1 MSIDAILTQL
11 LMGLT
16 VGVNLVLVATGL
28 TLVFG
33 MMGVINFAHSALF
46 MLGAY
51 VGLVA
56 TTRLG
61 SFWLGLLIVP
71 RRDRLPRR
79 PLRERY
85 PLSHLLPLLLTFGLS
100 LFFEGSAKVIWG
112 ADIVS
117 LNKPALLGGAVSLGR
132 ITFPTYWLFALAAA
146 AVLAAAVWLVVE
158 RTWLG
163 LAIRAATQ
171 DPTMAAVLG
180 INVQRLNTIVFA
192 LGSGLAGAA
201 GVILGTMTSL
211 SPQMGAG
218 IVLDA
223 FIAIVIGGLG
233 SFTGAIVGSLLLG
246 QVQSFGVALLPAFH
260 TPLIFLVIAVVLV
273 LRPSGLFRCGGAPVR
288 RLTVALVAAAL
299 ILAPLGVGR
308 RVLGVLPEPLDVGTS
323 IFALFAAALDLA
335 LGYGGLV
342 SFGHARFFGAGA
354 YGAALALRHV
364 SFSLWAALLIGIAA
378 AALLAVVVGYFAVHS
393 RGIYMAMLTFA
404 FAQLL
409 YEVRAAPRRC
419 GACRWSPRA
428 SPSGSDSKGGK
439 TRLRVS

>member
-1 MSIDAILTQL
+1 VSIDAILTQL

-56 TTRLG
+56 ATRLG
-61 SFWLGLLIVP
+61 SFWLGLLIAP
-71 RRDRLPRR
+71 PAIALLGAAMELSLLR

-132 ITFPTYWLFALAAA
+132 ITFPTYWLFALVAA

-158 RTWLG
+158 RTSLG

-180 INVQRLNTIVFA
+180 VNVQRLNTIVFA

-260 TPLIFLVIAVVLV
+260 TPLVFLVMAVVLV
-273 LRPSGLFRCGGAPVR
+273 LRPSGLF
-288 RLTVALVAAAL
+288 
-299 ILAPLGVGR
+299 
-308 RVLGVLPEPLDVGTS
+308 
-323 IFALFAAALDLA
+323 
-335 LGYGGLV
+335 
-342 SFGHARFFGAGA
+342 
-354 YGAALALRHV
+354 GAAEHR
-364 SFSLWAALLIGIAA
+364 
-378 AALLAVVVGYFAVHS
+378 
-393 RGIYMAMLTFA
+393 
-404 FAQLL
+404 
-409 YEVRAAPRRC
+409 
-419 GACRWSPRA
+419 
-428 SPSGSDSKGGK
+428 
-439 TRLRVS
+439 

>member
-56 TTRLG
+56 ATRLG
-61 SFWLGLLIVP
+61 SFWLGLLIAPPVIGLLGAAME
-71 RRDRLPRR
+71 RWLLR

-132 ITFPTYWLFALAAA
+132 ITFPTYWLFALGAA

-158 RTWLG
+158 RTSLG

-180 INVQRLNTIVFA
+180 VNVQRLNTIVFA

-211 SPQMGAG
+211 SPQMGSG

-260 TPLIFLVIAVVLV
+260 TPLIFLVMAVVLV
-273 LRPSGLFRCGGAPVR
+273 LRPSGLF
-288 RLTVALVAAAL
+288 
-299 ILAPLGVGR
+299 
-308 RVLGVLPEPLDVGTS
+308 
-323 IFALFAAALDLA
+323 
-335 LGYGGLV
+335 
-342 SFGHARFFGAGA
+342 
-354 YGAALALRHV
+354 GAA
-364 SFSLWAALLIGIAA
+364 
-378 AALLAVVVGYFAVHS
+378 
-393 RGIYMAMLTFA
+393 
-404 FAQLL
+404 
-409 YEVRAAPRRC
+409 ERR
-419 GACRWSPRA
+419 
-428 SPSGSDSKGGK
+428 
-439 TRLRVS
+439 

>member
-1 MSIDAILTQL
+1 VSIDAILTQL

-61 SFWLGLLIVP
+61 SFWLGLLIAP
-71 RRDRLPRR
+71 PAIGLLGAAMEQWLLRR
-79 PLRERY
+79 LRERY

-132 ITFPTYWLFALAAA
+132 ITFPTYWLFALVAA
-146 AVLAAAVWLVVE
+146 AVLAGAVWLVVE
-158 RTWLG
+158 RTSLG

-180 INVQRLNTIVFA
+180 VNVQRLNTIVFA

-260 TPLIFLVIAVVLV
+260 TPLIFLVMAVVLV
-273 LRPSGLFRCGGAPVR
+273 LRPSGLF
-288 RLTVALVAAAL
+288 
-299 ILAPLGVGR
+299 
-308 RVLGVLPEPLDVGTS
+308 
-323 IFALFAAALDLA
+323 
-335 LGYGGLV
+335 
-342 SFGHARFFGAGA
+342 
-354 YGAALALRHV
+354 GAA
-364 SFSLWAALLIGIAA
+364 
-378 AALLAVVVGYFAVHS
+378 
-393 RGIYMAMLTFA
+393 
-404 FAQLL
+404 
-409 YEVRAAPRRC
+409 ERR
-419 GACRWSPRA
+419 
-428 SPSGSDSKGGK
+428 
-439 TRLRVS
+439 

>member
-1 MSIDAILTQL
+1 VSIDAILTQL

-61 SFWLGLLIVP
+61 SFWLGLLIAPPAIGLLGAVME
-71 RRDRLPRR
+71 RWLLR

-132 ITFPTYWLFALAAA
+132 ITFPTYWLFALVAAA
-146 AVLAAAVWLVVE
+146 LLATAVWLVVE
-158 RTWLG
+158 RTSLG

-180 INVQRLNTIVFA
+180 VNVQRLNTIVFA

-260 TPLIFLVIAVVLV
+260 TPLIFLVMAVVLV
-273 LRPSGLFRCGGAPVR
+273 LRPSGLF
-288 RLTVALVAAAL
+288 
-299 ILAPLGVGR
+299 
-308 RVLGVLPEPLDVGTS
+308 
-323 IFALFAAALDLA
+323 
-335 LGYGGLV
+335 
-342 SFGHARFFGAGA
+342 
-354 YGAALALRHV
+354 GAA
-364 SFSLWAALLIGIAA
+364 
-378 AALLAVVVGYFAVHS
+378 
-393 RGIYMAMLTFA
+393 
-404 FAQLL
+404 
-409 YEVRAAPRRC
+409 ERR
-419 GACRWSPRA
+419 
-428 SPSGSDSKGGK
+428 
-439 TRLRVS
+439 

>member
-61 SFWLGLLIVP
+61 SFWLGLLIAPPAIGLLGAVME
-71 RRDRLPRR
+71 RWLLR

-132 ITFPTYWLFALAAA
+132 ITFPTYWLFALVAAA
-146 AVLAAAVWLVVE
+146 LLATAVWLVVE
-158 RTWLG
+158 RTSLG

-180 INVQRLNTIVFA
+180 VNVQRLNTIVFA

-260 TPLIFLVIAVVLV
+260 TPLIFLVMAVVLV
-273 LRPSGLFRCGGAPVR
+273 LRPTGLF
-288 RLTVALVAAAL
+288 
-299 ILAPLGVGR
+299 
-308 RVLGVLPEPLDVGTS
+308 
-323 IFALFAAALDLA
+323 
-335 LGYGGLV
+335 
-342 SFGHARFFGAGA
+342 
-354 YGAALALRHV
+354 GAA
-364 SFSLWAALLIGIAA
+364 
-378 AALLAVVVGYFAVHS
+378 
-393 RGIYMAMLTFA
+393 
-404 FAQLL
+404 
-409 YEVRAAPRRC
+409 ERR
-419 GACRWSPRA
+419 
-428 SPSGSDSKGGK
+428 
-439 TRLRVS
+439 

>member
-1 MSIDAILTQL
+1 VSIDAILTQL

-61 SFWLGLLIVP
+61 SFWLGLLIAPPVIGLLGAAME
-71 RRDRLPRR
+71 RWLLR

-132 ITFPTYWLFALAAA
+132 ITFPTYWLFALVAA

-158 RTWLG
+158 RTSLG

-180 INVQRLNTIVFA
+180 VNVQRLNTIVFA

-260 TPLIFLVIAVVLV
+260 TPLIFLVMAVVLV
-273 LRPSGLFRCGGAPVR
+273 LRPSGLF
-288 RLTVALVAAAL
+288 
-299 ILAPLGVGR
+299 
-308 RVLGVLPEPLDVGTS
+308 
-323 IFALFAAALDLA
+323 
-335 LGYGGLV
+335 
-342 SFGHARFFGAGA
+342 
-354 YGAALALRHV
+354 GAA
-364 SFSLWAALLIGIAA
+364 
-378 AALLAVVVGYFAVHS
+378 
-393 RGIYMAMLTFA
+393 
-404 FAQLL
+404 
-409 YEVRAAPRRC
+409 ERR
-419 GACRWSPRA
+419 
-428 SPSGSDSKGGK
+428 
-439 TRLRVS
+439 

>member
-61 SFWLGLLIVP
+61 SFWLGLLIAPPAIGLLGAAMERCRFCARCGSVIPSRISCPCSSRSGSRSSSRARP
-71 RRDRLPRR
+71 RC
-79 PLRERY
+79 
-85 PLSHLLPLLLTFGLS
+85 
-100 LFFEGSAKVIWG
+100 IWG

-132 ITFPTYWLFALAAA
+132 ITFPTYWLFALVAA

-158 RTWLG
+158 RTSLG

-180 INVQRLNTIVFA
+180 VNVQRLNTIVFA

-260 TPLIFLVIAVVLV
+260 TPLVFLVMAVVLV
-273 LRPSGLFRCGGAPVR
+273 LRPSGLF
-288 RLTVALVAAAL
+288 
-299 ILAPLGVGR
+299 
-308 RVLGVLPEPLDVGTS
+308 
-323 IFALFAAALDLA
+323 
-335 LGYGGLV
+335 
-342 SFGHARFFGAGA
+342 
-354 YGAALALRHV
+354 GAA
-364 SFSLWAALLIGIAA
+364 
-378 AALLAVVVGYFAVHS
+378 
-393 RGIYMAMLTFA
+393 
-404 FAQLL
+404 
-409 YEVRAAPRRC
+409 ERR
-419 GACRWSPRA
+419 
-428 SPSGSDSKGGK
+428 
-439 TRLRVS
+439 

>member
-61 SFWLGLLIVP
+61 SFWLGLLIAP
-71 RRDRLPRR
+71 PAIGLLGAAMERWLLR

-117 LNKPALLGGAVSLGR
+117 LNKPALLGGSVSLGR
-132 ITFPTYWLFALAAA
+132 ITFPTYWLFALVAA

-158 RTWLG
+158 RTSLG

-180 INVQRLNTIVFA
+180 VNVQRLNTIVFA

-260 TPLIFLVIAVVLV
+260 TPLIFLVMAVVLV
-273 LRPSGLFRCGGAPVR
+273 LRPSGLF
-288 RLTVALVAAAL
+288 
-299 ILAPLGVGR
+299 
-308 RVLGVLPEPLDVGTS
+308 
-323 IFALFAAALDLA
+323 
-335 LGYGGLV
+335 
-342 SFGHARFFGAGA
+342 
-354 YGAALALRHV
+354 GAA
-364 SFSLWAALLIGIAA
+364 
-378 AALLAVVVGYFAVHS
+378 
-393 RGIYMAMLTFA
+393 
-404 FAQLL
+404 
-409 YEVRAAPRRC
+409 ERR
-419 GACRWSPRA
+419 
-428 SPSGSDSKGGK
+428 
-439 TRLRVS
+439 

>member
-1 MSIDAILTQL
+1 VSIDAILTQL

-61 SFWLGLLIVP
+61 SFWLGLLIAP
-71 RRDRLPRR
+71 PAIGLLGAAMERWLLR

-100 LFFEGSAKVIWG
+100 LFFEGSAKLIWG

-132 ITFPTYWLFALAAA
+132 ITFPTYWLFALVAA

-158 RTWLG
+158 RTSLG
-163 LAIRAATQ
+163 LAIRASTQ

-180 INVQRLNTIVFA
+180 VNVQRLNTIVFA

-211 SPQMGAG
+211 SPQMGSG

-260 TPLIFLVIAVVLV
+260 TPLIFLVMAVVLV
-273 LRPSGLFRCGGAPVR
+273 LRPSGLFGVAER
-288 RLTVALVAAAL
+288 R
-299 ILAPLGVGR
+299 
-308 RVLGVLPEPLDVGTS
+308 
-323 IFALFAAALDLA
+323 
-335 LGYGGLV
+335 
-342 SFGHARFFGAGA
+342 
-354 YGAALALRHV
+354 
-364 SFSLWAALLIGIAA
+364 
-378 AALLAVVVGYFAVHS
+378 
-393 RGIYMAMLTFA
+393 
-404 FAQLL
+404 
-409 YEVRAAPRRC
+409 
-419 GACRWSPRA
+419 
-428 SPSGSDSKGGK
+428 
-439 TRLRVS
+439 

>member
-1 MSIDAILTQL
+1 VSIDAILTQP

-61 SFWLGLLIVP
+61 SFWLGLLIAP
-71 RRDRLPRR
+71 PAIGLLGAAMERWLLR

-132 ITFPTYWLFALAAA
+132 ITFPTYWLFALVAA

-158 RTWLG
+158 RTSLG

-180 INVQRLNTIVFA
+180 VNVQRLNTIVFA

-260 TPLIFLVIAVVLV
+260 TPLIFLVMAIVLV
-273 LRPSGLFRCGGAPVR
+273 LRPSGLF
-288 RLTVALVAAAL
+288 
-299 ILAPLGVGR
+299 
-308 RVLGVLPEPLDVGTS
+308 
-323 IFALFAAALDLA
+323 
-335 LGYGGLV
+335 
-342 SFGHARFFGAGA
+342 
-354 YGAALALRHV
+354 GAA
-364 SFSLWAALLIGIAA
+364 
-378 AALLAVVVGYFAVHS
+378 
-393 RGIYMAMLTFA
+393 
-404 FAQLL
+404 
-409 YEVRAAPRRC
+409 ERR
-419 GACRWSPRA
+419 
-428 SPSGSDSKGGK
+428 
-439 TRLRVS
+439 